1 MISQKC
7 VRVKVKTINGDVLEV
22 NTVNT
27 STVMNVKESIMKMIN
42 KPVEQQRLIFHGKIL
57 KDNEG
62 LFTYGI
68 EDNDVVHLVVSE
80 GRPGTPGVNDRERDG
95 NSSGGNNNNNP
106 TNDLLSYLTLLSVI
120 NNSINTI
127 SNTRMNRI
135 NNNNNSNNE
144 RNNRSHSTNVIRNI
158 NNINNNNNNNTNNN
172 NNNNPHSAIPISDSF
187 SHLLQPS
194 NFNYYSSYEN
204 ITQNINNIH
213 SLLSNESSSNITK
226 TLFTISN
233 SINHTPIKFQLG
245 QWVDVLDTFSH
256 WTEAQIKQIN
266 IQTNKALIHYLGM
279 STFLDEWISLDSP
292 RLALFRTHTIQSPFS
307 RYFSPFP
314 NKTETNLNNNVLHI
328 EKCDEPLINLFE
340 LSEFIDALK
349 KKIQHVL
356 DDDVKVTLLDK
367 DNNVDIKQK
376 AFEEKKMYLD
386 IIRLY
391 PVMDRVGRLMLDYSM
406 FLMNLSFKF
415 FNENYT
421 LFTNDLVKENESEYS
436 DNDRNDHLRRKLFQY
451 EHFTQVGVMRNNGE
465 IAQAYRLTTVQTVNN
480 NSNNDNSNNS
490 NNSNSRA
497 TGGANF
503 RQQREMNMRS
513 SSQQQQQ
520 QTTFYPN
527 RQTHQVNIIRNNNNI
542 NTIRSTN
549 GLKVDYLNAIT
560 FEPCMKRKVCAW
572 NQSNNVIQGNCFS
585 VFHYNKKRVLTFET
599 FTQTYPSIQRY
610 MISNNV
616 TTVEYTDS
624 NNKKIN
630 RVRMATI
637 NKQSSNRIAIDAGVS
652 VSMRKTLK
660 GGGGMMKKKLK
671 LMK

>member
-1 MISQKC
+1 MISQKH

-22 NTVNT
+22 NTANT
-27 STVMNVKESIMKMIN
+27 STVKNVKECIMNIIN
-42 KPVEQQRLIFHGKIL
+42 QPVEQQRLIFHGKIL

-68 EDNDVVHLVVSE
+68 EDNDVVHLVLSE
-80 GRPGTPGVNDRERDG
+80 GRPATPVVNERERES
-95 NSSGGNNNNNP
+95 NSNSNTNP

-127 SNTRMNRI
+127 SNTRMMNNRMNI
-135 NNNNNSNNE
+135 NNNGGGSE

-158 NNINNNNNNNTNNN
+158 NNINGVGGSNNNINSNNSSNSNQ
-172 NNNNPHSAIPISDSF
+172 HSAIPIRDSF

-194 NFNYYSSYEN
+194 NFNYYTSYEN
-204 ITQNINNIH
+204 ITQNINNIR
-213 SLLSNESSSNITK
+213 SILSNESSTNITK
-226 TLFTISN
+226 TIFTISN
-233 SINHTPIKFQLG
+233 SVNHTPIKFQLG

-266 IQTNKALIHYLGM
+266 VQTNKALIHYLGM

-314 NKTETNLNNNVLHI
+314 NKTETNLNNTALHI

-340 LSEFIDALK
+340 LSEFIDVLK
-349 KKIQHVL
+349 KKIQLVL

-367 DNNVDIKQK
+367 DSNVDIKQK

-391 PVMDRVGRLMLDYSM
+391 PIMDRVGRLMLDYSM

-415 FNENYT
+415 FNENYS
-421 LFTNDLVKENESEYS
+421 LFTNDLVRENEREYS
-436 DNDRNDHLRRKLFQY
+436 DNDRNDHLRRKLFQF

-465 IAQAYRLTTVQTVNN
+465 IAQAYRLTSVSTVMNN
-480 NSNNDNSNNS
+480 NNNNN
-490 NNSNSRA
+490 RA
-497 TGGANF
+497 TAGANF
-503 RQQREMNMRS
+503 RQQRDMNMRMN
-513 SSQQQQQ
+513 SQQQQQ
-520 QTTFYPN
+520 TSFYPN
-527 RQTHQVNIIRNNNNI
+527 RQTHQVNIIRDNNGN
-542 NTIRSTN
+542 TN

-560 FEPCMKRKVCAW
+560 FEPCKKRKVCVW

-585 VFHYNKKRVLTFET
+585 VFHYNKKRILTFET

-616 TTVEYTDS
+616 SNVEYVDS
-624 NNKKIN
+624 KKIS
-630 RVRMATI
+630 RVKMANI
-637 NKQSSNRIAIDAGVS
+637 NKQSGSRIAIDAGVS
-652 VSMRKTLK
+652 VSMRKTIK

>member
-1 MISQKC
+1 MISQKH

-27 STVMNVKESIMKMIN
+27 STVKNVKESIMKIIN

-68 EDNDVVHLVVSE
+68 EDNDVVHLVVSD
-80 GRPGTPGVNDRERDG
+80 GRPGTPVVNDREG
-95 NSSGGNNNNNP
+95 NSNNNNNNP
-106 TNDLLSYLTLLSVI
+106 ANDLLSYLTLLSVI

-127 SNTRMNRI
+127 SNTRINRT
-135 NNNNNSNNE
+135 NNNTNNE
-144 RNNRSHSTNVIRNI
+144 RNNRSHSTNIIRNI
-158 NNINNNNNNNTNNN
+158 NNINTNNN
-172 NNNNPHSAIPISDSF
+172 NNQHSAIPISDSF

-204 ITQNINNIH
+204 ITQNINNIRT
-213 SLLSNESSSNITK
+213 LLSNESSSNITK

-233 SINHTPIKFQLG
+233 SINHIPIKFQLG

-256 WTEAQIKQIN
+256 WTEAQIKQLN

-292 RLALFRTHTIQSPFS
+292 RLAVFRTHTIQSPFN

-314 NKTETNLNNNVLHI
+314 NKTETNNNNNVLHI

-349 KKIQHVL
+349 KKIQVVL

-391 PVMDRVGRLMLDYSM
+391 PIMDRVGRLMLDYSM

-480 NSNNDNSNNS
+480 NSNNDN
-490 NNSNSRA
+490 NSNSNSSNRA
-497 TGGANF
+497 IGGANF
-503 RQQREMNMRS
+503 RQQREMNIRS

-520 QTTFYPN
+520 QHTSFYPN
-527 RQTHQVNIIRNNNNI
+527 RQTHQVNIIRNNNI
-542 NTIRSTN
+542 SVSRSTN

-616 TTVEYTDS
+616 TNVEYTDS
-624 NNKKIN
+624 NNNKKIN